1 MQVMYMYTSVY
12 ILKDVQLVQVLCGH
26 HRRDELLSDYCDGTI
41 YQSHDLFSTVPS
53 SLEILAYYDDV
64 EVCNPLGSRA
74 KKHKLGVPVCPL

>member
-64 EVCNPLGSRA
+64 EVCTL
-74 KKHKLGVPVCPL
+74 